1 MNLTMTTPSPALP
14 VTQQRTSPPR
24 STVTGFRLPWPTPG
38 YPPPGGVTPASGSF
52 GPLGRGTEASRRF
65 QLLPR
70 PRPTSWRTGPMPA
83 PPSPRSRMAR
93 AALAAIHRDSGHT
106 DPTDNEGVRRV
117 MAGLSRTI
125 AKPQKQAAA
134 LTVTSKWPSRP
145 LLHFLVVIPGTGVNG
160 GAAVTSHKAFSLG

>member
-38 YPPPGGVTPASGSF
+38 YPPPGGVTPTSGSF
-52 GPLGRGTEASRRF
+52 GPLGRGTETSRRF
-65 QLLPR
+65 QLLPW
-70 PRPTSWRTGPMPA
+70 PWPTSWRTEPMPA

-134 LTVTSKWPSRP
+134 LTRDVQMAIQAT
-145 LLHFLVVIPGTGVNG
+145 
-160 GAAVTSHKAFSLG
+160 AAFPRCNTRDGCEWRRRGDFS